1 MRVNAHATA
10 NMIFIEGDTVAELAA
25 WIERLNDRNQW
36 LNAQILV
43 EEEGDHCDEAIGFT
57 WDRDYSK
64 EAVKKLL
71 KDCK

>member
-25 WIERLNDRNQW
+25 WIERLNGLNPW

-71 KDCK
+71 KICK